1 MTSQSSIAAIAD
13 SIDEDFKPTRRRI
26 LGLGTAFVA
35 GIATVMARSAPAYA
49 DCQQSPCC
57 NLVFCTRC
65 AVTCTG
71 WACPSGHIDSWWTCV
86 SGSRSVLCGECT
98 VSSNCRDGTYQNC
111 SIWYYLNEAPQTIWK
126 GRRWAGGPILAPWA
140 SGQVIRCI
148 DDELSHLV
156 TSVCMIGWTS
166 DDPNHMAWIAAR
178 EAKDLLSGQKLGKR
192 REGIVSDRVVRIA
205 LDHAANFINHN
216 NALVQAEDKAYFV
229 RTLQELVRGGHVY
242 DLDEIA
248 TYAMATGWT
257 GLEIKRIKE
266 YGRRVLDEKSFRLEA
281 GIGPRPGDCK
291 RWEAE
296 ATGAK

>member
-1 MTSQSSIAAIAD
+1 MRRASPHRYAALFISPEVDPNRA
-13 SIDEDFKPTRRRI
+13 ITVGIEWI
-26 LGLGTAFVA
+26 LGQPGEQLILLHAKKMVDNNPLLG
-35 GIATVMARSAPAYA
+35 R
-49 DCQQSPCC
+49 
-57 NLVFCTRC
+57 
-65 AVTCTG
+65 AVRQYR
-71 WACPSGHIDSWWTCV
+71 I
-86 SGSRSVLCGECT
+86 R
-98 VSSNCRDGTYQNC
+98 Y
-111 SIWYYLNEAPQTIWK
+111 EAPQTIWK